1 MKQKILLI
9 IALFAIVAGA
19 RAQTL
24 YRSNVVVEKNE
35 LLESNVTVW
44 KRWAKQRL
52 KKEQLDARL
61 QDFAQRP
68 TEIKD
73 IEYYE
78 MNDSYS
84 DGVQIKTVPFPHLLP
99 ERGWQCEKLFPGR
112 VRLVQEP

>member
-35 LLESNVTVW
+35 LLESNVTIW
-44 KRWAKQRL
+44 KRLAKLDL

-61 QDFAQRP
+61 RDLAQHP
-68 TEIKD
+68 TTIKD

-78 MNDSYS
+78 TGTTIRRAPTKMAIRYGNHTITSF
-84 DGVQIKTVPFPHLLP
+84 IIRK
-99 ERGWQCEKLFPGR
+99 R
-112 VRLVQEP
+112 